1 MLALLLIGGGIAS
14 ATPAGVASWSCAT
27 ARDLVLDGD
36 KPASLSLHGLEPTMA
51 LVIEELG
58 FEAMIAVGTG
68 DFEHISYPM
77 TRYGW
82 RRLEPASISAGIR
95 LRSESTSTTRVRIH
109 LQCAAL
115 EPVRETWLRDAQA
128 LADSIDQHVQ
138 ANTHMGDFDRLVDSA
153 PTPADRVAAMHMRA
167 LVWFL
172 LNDYLS
178 SARAFAEVGPMWL
191 ALGDR
196 TRAGG
201 AFLGSADIYVRAGRP
216 TDAEPMLEQA
226 ERLLDPD
233 KDAYFLARAKM
244 LRCDRLQIEGRVKEL
259 LACNRDLID
268 RLRKVGEVDEAIRV
282 LGTMLVGVRDA
293 GDQKLIDDLADQIE
307 RDPMLEQASW
317 YTRGYLALMRSFV
330 QRDRGQ
336 LIDALALISES
347 LQAFER
353 ATEGRERW
361 QASALLQAADIYGQ
375 LGMSDQAYRLL
386 AQAISLYD
394 PTSSPDRIAAALMKL
409 AILDRA
415 NGRVEAAASWY
426 QRAEHI
432 YALLG
437 RPIERADAELGLLET
452 RLPRDRTAAEAELDQ
467 ARDWSSLSAAN
478 TGRLALVQ
486 VRWMIT
492 AGLYQEAA
500 ALLDASKANTR
511 ALPQQLLAVRLRAE
525 LEVQQGRASN
535 ALALLDAEL
544 KQLGELAAQGSN
556 GVLGYLAMRA
566 GRDLRADWVR
576 IALSQ
581 SPPAAIDD
589 WWRVL
594 VASAPLQ
601 SVHPGQ
607 HSGDNRFSSALS
619 MELLGNGS
627 SDASDRA
634 LLTTL
639 AKADGAAREVRD
651 PVPELA
657 QVRQQLGDSWLLIVI
672 PSEPHSAALWISA
685 EHAVVVPIP
694 GGSDLRD
701 QIRQLAA
708 DLQSP
713 SLPVTSISRSAST
726 LSASLYAGAPMA
738 SAPDRLLVLSDELI
752 GTVPL
757 SLLPWPGSGRPLIE
771 TTTVGWIARFDQGAE
786 TDSQSTRIHAII
798 APGNAATEKVGLGKL
813 RYAEQEADLI
823 ARTEPQRKLIR
834 TSDTQATR
842 AALLSALSD
851 PDAWVHLAAHGYAKP
866 ELLGYAGT
874 WLANPKDP
882 AKSDFLSWM
891 DIIDTPLR
899 APLAVLNACQLA
911 AGPNATSQSSLSFA
925 SAVTAA
931 GVGHVVAAFWPIS
944 DSASAIW
951 IPAFYAAMRDQ
962 PASYSIDALRAA
974 QLALKNSRAYR
985 HPYYW
990 ASLAHFQRLTVN
1002 D

>member
-1 MLALLLIGGGIAS
+1 
-14 ATPAGVASWSCAT
+14 
-27 ARDLVLDGD
+27 
-36 KPASLSLHGLEPTMA
+36 
-51 LVIEELG
+51 
-58 FEAMIAVGTG
+58 
-68 DFEHISYPM
+68 
-77 TRYGW
+77 
-82 RRLEPASISAGIR
+82 
-95 LRSESTSTTRVRIH
+95 
-109 LQCAAL
+109 
-115 EPVRETWLRDAQA
+115 
-128 LADSIDQHVQ
+128 
-138 ANTHMGDFDRLVDSA
+138 
-153 PTPADRVAAMHMRA
+153 MHMRA

-172 LNDYLS
+172 LDDYLS

-191 ALGDR
+191 AVGDHA
-196 TRAGG
+196 RAGA
-201 AFLGSADIYVRAGRP
+201 AFLGAADIYERAGRP
-216 TDAEPMLEQA
+216 ADAEPMLAQA
-226 ERLLDPD
+226 ERLLDPN

-244 LRCDRLQIEGRVKEL
+244 LRCNRLQTEGRIKEL
-259 LACNRDLID
+259 LRCNRDLID

-293 GDQKLIDDLADQIE
+293 GDQKLVDDLDAQID
-307 RDPMLEQASW
+307 RDPNLERASW

-336 LIDALALISES
+336 LMNALVLISES

-394 PTSSPDRIAAALMKL
+394 PTSAPDRIAAALMKL
-409 AILDRA
+409 AILERA
-415 NGRVEAAASWY
+415 NGRIEAAASWY

-452 RLPRDRTAAEAELDQ
+452 RLPRDRGEAEAALGQ
-467 ARDWSSLSAAN
+467 NRDWSSLSAAN
-478 TGRLALVQ
+478 AGRLALVQ
-486 VRWMIT
+486 VRWMIA
-492 AGLYQEAA
+492 AGQYEEAA
-500 ALLDASKANTR
+500 ALLDASKATTR

-525 LEVQQGRASN
+525 LEMQQGRASA
-535 ALALLDAEL
+535 ALSLLESEL
-544 KQLGELAAQGSN
+544 RQLEQLAAQGSN

-581 SPPAAIDD
+581 SPPLAVDD

-601 SVHPGQ
+601 SVRPGQ

-627 SDASDRA
+627 SEASDRA

-639 AKADGAAREVRD
+639 AQVNSATQEFPNPAPDLERVRK
-651 PVPELA
+651 
-657 QVRQQLGDSWLLIVI
+657 QLGNSWLLLVI
-672 PSEPHSAALWISA
+672 PSEPRSAAIWISA
-685 EHAVVVPIP
+685 ERSVVVPIP
-694 GGSDLRD
+694 GRGDLRD

-713 SLPVTSISRSAST
+713 NRPVASIARSADALAT
-726 LSASLYAGAPMA
+726 SLYAGAPMA
-738 SAPDRLLVLSDELI
+738 SAPERLLALSDELI

-757 SLLPWPGSGRPLIE
+757 SLLPWPGSERPLIE
-771 TTTVGWIARFDQGAE
+771 TTTVGWIARFDQGGEA
-786 TDSQSTRIHAII
+786 DSESAAIHAII
-798 APGNAATEKVGLGKL
+798 APGNAATERVGLGKL

-823 ARTEPQRKLIR
+823 ARTEPKRELIR
-834 TSDTQATR
+834 ASDSQATR

-882 AKSDFLSWM
+882 SNSDFLSWM

-899 APLAVLNACQLA
+899 AQLAVLNACQLA
-911 AGPNATSQSSLSFA
+911 AGPDATSQSSLSFA

-931 GVGHVVAAFWPIS
+931 GVDHVVAAFWPIS

-951 IPAFYAAMRDQ
+951 IPAFYSAMRDQ
-962 PASYSIDALRAA
+962 PASHSMDALHEA

-990 ASLAHFQRLTVN
+990 ASLAHFQRLSVN

>member
-1 MLALLLIGGGIAS
+1 MAALGGTGFG
-14 ATPAGVASWSCAT
+14 TPAAADSWSC
-27 ARDLVLDGD
+27 RDRHDVIIEGQRPLT
-36 KPASLSLHGLEPTMA
+36 LSLAEAELAAPII
-51 LVIEELG
+51 IEERGADLMLSVDNAE
-58 FEAMIAVGTG
+58 FRHLT
-68 DFEHISYPM
+68 YPM
-77 TRYGW
+77 TRYAW
-82 RRLEPASISAGIR
+82 RWLMPSPEGIR
-95 LRSESTSTTRVRIH
+95 LQLKAGSTADATARVHVRCEPPDQTR
-109 LQCAAL
+109 QA
-115 EPVRETWLRDAQA
+115 WLAKAQD
-128 LADSIDQHVQ
+128 LADSIDRHVQ
-138 ANTHMGDFDRLVDSA
+138 SDPKMADFDRLVDSA
-153 PTPADRVAAMHMRA
+153 QDPADRAAAMHMRA

-172 LNDYLS
+172 QGDYLS
-178 SARAFAEVGPMWL
+178 SAQAYAETAPLWL
-191 ALGDR
+191 AIGDR

-201 AFLGSADIYVRAGRP
+201 AYLGAADLYQRAGRP
-216 TDAEPMLEQA
+216 HEADPMLAQTEN
-226 ERLLDPD
+226 LLD
-233 KDAYFLARAKM
+233 KNADAYFTSRAA
-244 LRCDRLQIEGRVKEL
+244 LTRCDRLKAEGKLEQIIS
-259 LACNRDLID
+259 CNRDVI
-268 RLRKVGEVDEAIRV
+268 RQLRRIGELDEAIRMAGQ
-282 LGTMLVGVRDA
+282 LLVAFRDS
-293 GDQKLIDDLADQIE
+293 GDQDRIEEVLVEID
-307 RDPMLEQASW
+307 RDPMLERASW

-330 QRDRGQ
+330 QRDRGK
-336 LIDALALISES
+336 LMNALALISDS

-353 ATEGRERW
+353 AAEGRERW

-394 PTSSPDRIAAALMKL
+394 PTSAPDRIAAALMKL

-415 NGRVEAAASWY
+415 NGRIEAAAAWY
-426 QRAEHI
+426 QRAERI

-452 RLPRDRTAAEAELDQ
+452 RLPRDRSEAEAALRQ
-467 ARDWSSLSAAN
+467 SRDWSSLSAAN
-478 TGRLALVQ
+478 AGRLALVQ

-492 AGLYQEAA
+492 AGQYDQAG
-500 ALLDASKANTR
+500 ALLDASKATTR

-525 LEVQQGRASN
+525 LEVQQGRASA
-535 ALALLDAEL
+535 ALSLLEAEL
-544 KQLGELAAQGSN
+544 KQLQQLAAQGSN

-581 SPPAAIDD
+581 SPAVAVDA

-601 SVHPGQ
+601 SVRPGQ

-627 SDASDRA
+627 SEASDRA

-639 AKADGAAREVRD
+639 AQTNAT
-651 PVPELA
+651 A
-657 QVRQQLGDSWLLIVI
+657 QQTMSPMPSLEPVRQQLGSSWLLVVV
-672 PSEPHSAALWISA
+672 PSEPRSAALWISA
-685 EHAVVVPIP
+685 ERALVVPIP
-694 GGSDLRD
+694 GSSELRD
-701 QIRQLAA
+701 QVRQLAA

-713 SLPVTSISRSAST
+713 SRPVASISRSAGA
-726 LSASLYAGAPMA
+726 LAASLYAGAPMA
-738 SAPDRLLVLSDELI
+738 AAPERLLVLSDELI

-757 SLLPWPGSGRPLIE
+757 SLLPWPGSERPLIE
-771 TTTVGWIARFDQGAE
+771 TTTVGWIARFDQGVKADN
-786 TDSQSTRIHAII
+786 DSAAIHAII

-823 ARTEPQRKLIR
+823 ARTEPQRQLIR
-834 TSDTQATR
+834 ASDLKATR
-842 AALLSALSD
+842 SALLSALSD
-851 PDAWVHLAAHGYAKP
+851 PNAWVHLAAHGYAKP

-882 AKSDFLSWM
+882 ARSDFLSWM

-899 APLAVLNACQLA
+899 AQLAVLNACQLA
-911 AGPNATSQSSLSFA
+911 AGPDATSQSSLSFA

-931 GVGHVVAAFWPIS
+931 GVDHVVAAFWPIS

-951 IPAFYAAMRDQ
+951 IPAFYSAMRDQ
-962 PASYSIDALRAA
+962 PASHSMDALHAA